1 MDPSISHILATSS
14 RIRLDTK
21 IDSDS
26 LLWRLKKGQIIEARV
41 DQVVSQRHARLII
54 QGKSV
59 SARTHL
65 PLQPGQKILLRVT
78 RAGAQPEFQIVET
91 KEGEWFKFPSNALKM
106 MGKSGPYS
114 ILSRL
119 LKTLSDSNPA
129 KIDASGAEAFK
140 RLEHLLKSM
149 KDPSGHPDR
158 NTVKSFISK
167 SGLTWENKLLSMLLS
182 EKSLPKEVVQ
192 RLIAGDL
199 KALSMAAT
207 QNSADEDGGWVTEIR
222 AYLDSLERLQLL
234 NSQVSKESGRYLIP
248 LPTSFDENIRFGQ
261 MLIDLG
267 KESGADADK
276 KNRVVRVSLLLEMSN
291 LGHLQ
296 VDLSILENSITGML
310 SVENETVH
318 TLIRAHIPELTEKLQ
333 KSGFHVY
340 DISCCQVNPQTLST
354 ASLTD
359 RLMGD
364 CNGLLS
370 III

>member
-41 DQVVSQRHARLII
+41 DQVVSERHARLII

-65 PLQPGQKILLRVT
+65 PLQPGQKIRLRVT
-78 RAGAQPEFQIVET
+78 LAGAQPEFQIVET
-91 KEGEWFKFPSNALKM
+91 KEGEWFKFPPHVLKM

-140 RLEHLLKSM
+140 GLEHLLKSM
-149 KDPSGHPDR
+149 KNPSGHPDR

-199 KALSMAAT
+199 KALSMAVT
-207 QNSADEDGGWVTEIR
+207 QNSADEAGG
-222 AYLDSLERLQLL
+222 
-234 NSQVSKESGRYLIP
+234 
-248 LPTSFDENIRFGQ
+248 
-261 MLIDLG
+261 
-267 KESGADADK
+267 
-276 KNRVVRVSLLLEMSN
+276 
-291 LGHLQ
+291 
-296 VDLSILENSITGML
+296 
-310 SVENETVH
+310 
-318 TLIRAHIPELTEKLQ
+318 
-333 KSGFHVY
+333 
-340 DISCCQVNPQTLST
+340 
-354 ASLTD
+354 
-359 RLMGD
+359 
-364 CNGLLS
+364 
-370 III
+370 

>member
-14 RIRLDTK
+14 RIRLHTK

-41 DQVVSQRHARLII
+41 DRTVSQRHARLII

-140 RLEHLLKSM
+140 RLENLLKSM

-167 SGLTWENKLLSMLLS
+167 SGLTWENKLLSMLPS
-182 EKSLPKEVVQ
+182 ENSLPKEVVQ

-248 LPTSFDENIRFGQ
+248 LPTPFDENIRFGQ

-370 III
+370 ILI

>member
-1 MDPSISHILATSS
+1 MGPFISQILATSS
-14 RIRLDTK
+14 RVRLDSK
-21 IDSDS
+21 ADSGNS
-26 LLWRLKKGQIIEARV
+26 VWRLKKGQIIEARV
-41 DQVVSQRHARLII
+41 DRVVSQGHTRLII

-65 PLQPGQKILLRVT
+65 PLQSGQKILLRVT
-78 RAGAQPEFQIVET
+78 RVGAQPEFQVAET
-91 KEGEWFKFPSNALKM
+91 KGGEWFKLPPDALKI
-106 MGKSGPYS
+106 MGKPDPYR

-119 LKTLSDSNPA
+119 LKSVSDTNRATFDSA
-129 KIDASGAEAFK
+129 GAEAFK
-140 RLEHLLKSM
+140 RLAHLLKSM
-149 KDPSGHPDR
+149 QDPSCHPDR
-158 NTVKSFISK
+158 DTVKSFIHK

-182 EKSLPKEVVQ
+182 EKSLSKEAVQ

-199 KALSMAAT
+199 KALSMSII
-207 QNSADEDGGWVTEIR
+207 QNSSDEEGGGVTDIR
-222 AYLDSLERLQLL
+222 AYLESLERLQVL
-234 NSQVSKESGRYLIP
+234 NSQVSKESGRYFIP
-248 LPTSFDENIRFGQ
+248 LPTPFDDSIRFGQ

-267 KESGADADK
+267 KESGADTEK

-310 SVENETVH
+310 TVGNDTLH
-318 TLIRAHIPELTEKLQ
+318 TLIKAHIPELSEKLQ

-340 DISCCQVNPQTLST
+340 EISCCTVDPQTLST

-359 RLMGD
+359 RLMD
-364 CNGLLS
+364 DRNGLVS